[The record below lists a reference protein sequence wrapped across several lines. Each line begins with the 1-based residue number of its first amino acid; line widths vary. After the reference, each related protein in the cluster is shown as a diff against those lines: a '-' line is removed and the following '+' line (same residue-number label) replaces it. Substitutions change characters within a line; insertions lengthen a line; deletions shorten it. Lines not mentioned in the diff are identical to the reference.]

1 MPSNNDPNPVLYR
14 ILRSPFCLFFAL
26 WLILMLASRSA
37 MFRDPGTFWHVA
49 VGENI
54 ISTRQVPREDLYSYT
69 FSGHPWI
76 SDYWLA
82 EIAMAA
88 IHRTAGWDG
97 LLTVTAAILAG
108 IYAFI
113 AGRLSRGG
121 IHWLLVGAILALIFL
136 ASSHQFHVRPLVL
149 TLAGLTIV
157 FSLLVDV
164 EAGRK
169 SLHHLWLLAPLFVL
183 WANAHGG
190 VLAGVGS
197 VGLCALG
204 WFLLWAAGKDSPIQN
219 FHHVLE
225 TLLLISVLLLSLL
238 INPYGVYLI
247 RSWFETLTMPLPRL
261 IQEHGPLDLTSAIGC
276 ATLTLGLIYAIVL
289 LTAWP
294 QHLRIT
300 WLLPLVFI
308 ALAVR
313 VRNTPLFAIT
323 AALALPDMLPYSRLA
338 TWLQLRKWLSIPS
351 ETPAVHNAGC
361 HAHAC
366 RGHDTA
372 PPHDTFAIFK
382 KVFFP
387 LSLVSIVLFFQSSK
401 IPLPIFGSG
410 WARFDPAEWPVEL
423 LPELQKINEKP
434 STSNLRI
441 FNDLKFGGFLI
452 YHTPNLKIFVDDR
465 CSLYGSEFLL
475 AYDSARRD
483 DPGRIDLWHGRYQ
496 FEYALVEAG
505 APFDAYLRQSDRW
518 ILLGRSA
525 AAALYQ
531 FHLGIPNNMN

>member
-1 MPSNNDPNPVLYR
+1 MPSIIAPNPALLR

-26 WLILMLASRSA
+26 WLILMIAGHSA
-37 MFRDPGTFWHVA
+37 MFRDPGTFWHVV

-54 ISTRQVPREDLYSYT
+54 ISTRQVPQEDLYSFT
-69 FSGHPWI
+69 FHGQPWV

-82 EIAMAA
+82 EIAMAS
-88 IHRTAGWDG
+88 IHRMAGWDG

-113 AGRLSRGG
+113 ASRLSRAGM
-121 IHWLLVGAILALIFL
+121 HWLLVGTILALMFL

-169 SLHHLWLLAPLFVL
+169 SLHHLWLLAPLFIL
-183 WANAHGG
+183 WTNVHGG
-190 VLAGVGS
+190 VLSGVGG

-204 WFLLWAAGKDSPIQN
+204 WLLLWAAGKDSPIHN
-219 FHHVLE
+219 FHQALE

-247 RSWFETLTMPLPRL
+247 RSWFETLAMPLPEL
-261 IQEHGPLDLTSAIGC
+261 IQEHGPLDLTSPMGC
-276 ATLTLGLIYAIVL
+276 AISTLGVIYATIL
-289 LTAWP
+289 LSALP
-294 QHLRIT
+294 QRLRIT
-300 WLLPLVFI
+300 WLLPLVFF
-308 ALAVR
+308 ALALR

-338 TWLQLRKWLSIPS
+338 NWLIRRGWFSIPP
-351 ETPAVHNAGC
+351 ETPAGC

-372 PPHDTFAIFK
+372 PSHNIFAIFK
-382 KVFFP
+382 IIIFP
-387 LSLVSIVLFFQSSK
+387 LSLVCIVLFFQSSK

-410 WARFDPAEWPVEL
+410 WARFDPADWPVEL
-423 LPELQKINEKP
+423 LPELRKINEKA
-434 STSNLRI
+434 SASSQRI

-452 YHTPNLKIFVDDR
+452 YHAPNLKIFVDDR
-465 CSLYGSEFLL
+465 CSLYGGKFLL

-483 DPGRIDLWHGRYQ
+483 DPRQIDPWQGRYQ
-496 FEYALVEAG
+496 FDYALVEAG
-505 APFDAYLRQSDRW
+505 APFDAYLGQSGRW
-518 ILLGRSA
+518 TLLGRSA

-531 FHLGIPNNMN
+531 FHL

>member
-1 MPSNNDPNPVLYR
+1 MPFNIAPNPILLR

-26 WLILMLASRSA
+26 WLILMLAGRSA

-82 EIAMAA
+82 EIAMAT
-88 IHRTAGWDG
+88 IHRMAGWDG

-136 ASSHQFHVRPLVL
+136 ASSHQFHVRPLEL

-169 SLHHLWLLAPLFVL
+169 SLHHLWLLAPLVIV
-183 WANAHGG
+183 WTNMHGG
-190 VLAGVGS
+190 VLAGVGG

-204 WFLLWAAGKDSPIQN
+204 WFLLWAAGKDSPIRNYQA
-219 FHHVLE
+219 LE
-225 TLLLISVLLLSLL
+225 TLLLILVLLLSLL
-238 INPYGVYLI
+238 INPYGVNLF
-247 RSWFETLTMPLPRL
+247 RSWFETLTMPLPML
-261 IQEHGPLDLTSAIGC
+261 IQEHGPLELTSAIGC

-300 WLLPLVFI
+300 WLLPLVFL

-313 VRNTPLFAIT
+313 VRNAPLFAIT
-323 AALALPDMLPYSRLA
+323 AALALPDMLPYSRLSK
-338 TWLQLRKWLSIPS
+338 WLQRRKWFSIPS
-351 ETPAVHNAGC
+351 EISSGC
-361 HAHAC
+361 HVHAC

-372 PPHDTFAIFK
+372 PPHNTFAIFK

-387 LSLVSIVLFFQSSK
+387 LSLVCIVLFLQSSK

-423 LPELQKINEKP
+423 LPELRKINEKAP
-434 STSNLRI
+434 TSNLRI

-465 CSLYGSEFLL
+465 CSLYGGEFLL

-483 DPGRIDLWHGRYQ
+483 DPGQIDPWQDRYQ

-505 APFDAYLRQSDRW
+505 APFDAYLRQSGRW

-531 FHLGIPNNMN
+531 FHLGIPKNMN